1 MPELNIVKIP
11 ILPKLIYRFKAIST
25 KTPLS
30 YFVYIN
36 KLILTFIYKSK
47 RPIMANTVL
56 KEDNKFK
63 RLTLPNFK
71 AYYKATVIKSPR
83 YW

>member
-1 MPELNIVKIP
+1 MPELNIVEIP
-11 ILPKLIYRFKAIST
+11 ILPKLIYRFKAILT